1 MARVPIETCYGAFG
15 LCQGLPLPEA
25 MDARRGGVRGSP
37 DHETGWAMDEEG
49 SAATAP
55 EADARFV
62 VTVNGP
68 AASSEVVAGL
78 DGVREAF
85 LQAVWRGPRDAVP
98 DDLGA
103 HLASLGDPAAWAAHG
118 RGDGRPFWHWWLG
131 LKEGSVA
138 VQRVTAPLPAD
149 PRAAAGAAEHAARL
163 RQVAAAVAA
172 CAAELR
178 AATGRS
184 GGPLRLILE

>member
-1 MARVPIETCYGAFG
+1 
-15 LCQGLPLPEA
+15 
-25 MDARRGGVRGSP
+25 
-37 DHETGWAMDEEG
+37 MDEEEG
-49 SAATAP
+49 EGTAAPAP
-55 EADARFV
+55 DALFV

-68 AASSEVVAGL
+68 AARSEVVVGL

-85 LQAVWRGPRDAVP
+85 LRAVWRGPRDAAP

-131 LKEGSVA
+131 LRDGSIS
-138 VQRVTAPLPAD
+138 VQRVTGALPAD
-149 PRAAAGAAEHAARL
+149 PRAEADAGERAERL
-163 RQVAAAVAA
+163 RQAAAALAA

-178 AATGRS
+178 VVAGR
-184 GGPLRLILE
+184 GGEPLRITVE

>member
-1 MARVPIETCYGAFG
+1 MG
-15 LCQGLPLPEA
+15 L
-25 MDARRGGVRGSP
+25 
-37 DHETGWAMDEEG
+37 AMDEG
-49 SAATAP
+49 GKAATAP
-55 EADARFV
+55 EAGALFV

-68 AASSEVVAGL
+68 IARSEVVAGL

-103 HLASLGDPAAWAAHG
+103 NLASLGDPAAWAAHG

-131 LKEGSVA
+131 FGDGSVS

-149 PRAAAGAAEHAARL
+149 PRAAAAGRGGSPWRL
-163 RQVAAAVAA
+163 
-172 CAAELR
+172 
-178 AATGRS
+178 T
-184 GGPLRLILE
+184 LE

>member
-1 MARVPIETCYGAFG
+1 
-15 LCQGLPLPEA
+15 
-25 MDARRGGVRGSP
+25 
-37 DHETGWAMDEEG
+37 MDEEAKAKT
-49 SAATAP
+49 AASGADLPDADAP
-55 EADARFV
+55 EAHAPFL

-68 AASSEVVAGL
+68 AARSEVAAGL

-85 LQAVWRGPRDAVP
+85 LQAVWRGRRDAVP

-103 HLASLGDPAAWAAHG
+103 HLAALGDPAAWAAHG

-131 LKEGSVA
+131 FGDGSIS
-138 VQRVTAPLPAD
+138 VQRVTEPIPAD
-149 PRAAAGAAEHAARL
+149 PRAAAGTAERAAEL
-163 RQVAAAVAA
+163 RRAAAALAA

-184 GGPLRLILE
+184 EGPLRLALE

>member
-1 MARVPIETCYGAFG
+1 
-15 LCQGLPLPEA
+15 
-25 MDARRGGVRGSP
+25 MD
-37 DHETGWAMDEEG
+37 ETGK
-49 SAATAP
+49 AAAAP
-55 EADARFV
+55 GEAEASFV

-68 AASSEVVAGL
+68 AARSEVAAGL

-85 LQAVWRGPRDAVP
+85 LRAVWRGPRGAVP

-131 LKEGSVA
+131 LEDGSVA
-138 VQRVTAPLPAD
+138 VQRVTCPLPAD
-149 PRAAAGAAEHAARL
+149 PRAAAEAAERVEHS
-163 RQVAAAVAA
+163 RQAAAALKS

-184 GGPLRLILE
+184 DRPLRLTLE

>member
-1 MARVPIETCYGAFG
+1 
-15 LCQGLPLPEA
+15 
-25 MDARRGGVRGSP
+25 
-37 DHETGWAMDEEG
+37 MDEEG
-49 SAATAP
+49 KAAAAAAP
-55 EADARFV
+55 EADAPFV

-68 AASSEVVAGL
+68 AARSEVVAGL

-131 LKEGSVA
+131 LEDGSVA
-138 VQRVTAPLPAD
+138 VQRVTWPLPAD
-149 PRAAAGAAEHAARL
+149 PRAAAEAAERVEQL
-163 RQVAAAVAA
+163 RQAAAALA
-172 CAAELR
+172 SCAAELR

-184 GGPLRLILE
+184 DRPLRLSLE

>member
-1 MARVPIETCYGAFG
+1 
-15 LCQGLPLPEA
+15 
-25 MDARRGGVRGSP
+25 
-37 DHETGWAMDEEG
+37 MDEEE
-49 SAATAP
+49 AAAAAAP
-55 EADARFV
+55 EADAPFV

-68 AASSEVVAGL
+68 AARSEVVAGL

-85 LQAVWRGPRDAVP
+85 LEAVWRGPRDAVP
-98 DDLGA
+98 DDLGT

-131 LKEGSVA
+131 LEEGSIS

-149 PRAAAGAAEHAARL
+149 PRAAAGAAERAAHLKR
-163 RQVAAAVAA
+163 VAAALKA

-178 AATGRS
+178 SAGGR
-184 GGPLRLILE
+184 GEVPRRLTLE

>member
-1 MARVPIETCYGAFG
+1 
-15 LCQGLPLPEA
+15 
-25 MDARRGGVRGSP
+25 MD
-37 DHETGWAMDEEG
+37 ETGK
-49 SAATAP
+49 ATAAP
-55 EADARFV
+55 EACAPFV

-68 AASSEVVAGL
+68 AARSEVVAGL

-85 LQAVWRGPRDAVP
+85 LQAVWRGFRGAAP

-131 LKEGSVA
+131 FEDGSVS
-138 VQRVTAPLPAD
+138 VQRVTGPLPAD
-149 PRAAAGAAEHAARL
+149 PRAAAERAERL
-163 RQVAAAVAA
+163 RRAAADLAA

-178 AATGRS
+178 AAAAGR
-184 GGPLRLILE
+184 GEGPLRLTLE